1 MFTQCWPSS
10 ALLLTHPLVIT
21 LYNCEVILMRLKGR
35 KCNTISIMSTKTLI
49 YIGITV
55 GGLLGGFLGS
65 LLDHG
70 NPFGAWGIILSTV
83 GGLAGIWAGY
93 KVGTSI

>member
-1 MFTQCWPSS
+1 
-10 ALLLTHPLVIT
+10 
-21 LYNCEVILMRLKGR
+21 
-35 KCNTISIMSTKTLI
+35 MSTKTLI

-55 GGLLGGFLGS
+55 GGLLGGWLGS

-70 NPFGAWGIILSTV
+70 NAFGAWGLLLSTL

-93 KVGTSI
+93 KVGTSIWSRFAQKLIVDYSIAL